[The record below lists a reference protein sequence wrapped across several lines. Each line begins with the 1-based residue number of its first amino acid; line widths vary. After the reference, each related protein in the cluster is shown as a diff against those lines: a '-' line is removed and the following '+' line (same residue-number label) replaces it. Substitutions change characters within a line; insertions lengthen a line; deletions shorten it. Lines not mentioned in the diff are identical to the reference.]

1 MAGGR
6 SAGCGGVD
14 AGVDAGDNTIRAVRV
29 MLLDGALIR
38 FLLYFSRP
46 DYADAINFDRKCME
60 SMSNFRTLSIFIHI
74 LCQT

>member
-29 MLLDGALIR
+29 VLLDGALIR
-38 FLLYFSRP
+38 F
-46 DYADAINFDRKCME
+46 
-60 SMSNFRTLSIFIHI
+60 
-74 LCQT
+74 